1 MTYQNGPTPP
11 LQGAPTA
18 DERTWG
24 MIAHLSA
31 FAGFVIPVL
40 GHIGGPLLVL
50 LLKGG
55 GSPFVS
61 FSAKE
66 ALNFHITVAI
76 LIGLFFLLCVLLV
89 GLLLLPLVPVVL
101 IIWFILPFIAALR
114 AREGQWFRYPMTVRL
129 IPEV

>member
-1 MTYQNGPTPP
+1 
-11 LQGAPTA
+11 
-18 DERTWG
+18 

-31 FAGFVIPVL
+31 FAGFLIPVL
-40 GHIGGPLLVL
+40 GHIGGPLIIL
-50 LLKGG
+50 LLKGE

-61 FSAKE
+61 FNAKE

-76 LIGLFFLLCVLLV
+76 LVCVFVVLCALLV

-114 AREGQWFRYPMTVRL
+114 ARDGHWYRYPMTIRL
-129 IPEV
+129 IPEA

>member
-1 MTYQNGPTPP
+1 MSYQSGPTPP
-11 LQGAPTA
+11 AQAVPTA
-18 DERTWG
+18 DERTWA

-31 FAGFVIPVL
+31 FAGFFIPVL
-40 GHIGGPLLVL
+40 GHVGGPLIVL

-76 LIGLFFLLCVLLV
+76 VIILFTVLCVLLV

-101 IIWFILPFIAALR
+101 LIWFILPFIAALR
-114 AREGQWFRYPMTVRL
+114 AREGHWYRYPMTVRL